1 MKPSRLPLLITS
13 VVLLFFYL
21 PIALL
26 VLHSFNESRYGTQWQ
41 GFTWKWYEAL
51 FQRSDLW
58 RALQN
63 SLGIAFLASLIAM
76 ILGTSA
82 AFALHRFRSRWQ
94 NAHRVLLALPLVLPE
109 VLIGMSLLSLF
120 VALKV
125 PLSMVTVTI
134 AHITF
139 CLGYVALVVQARLQ
153 DFDFSVIDAARD
165 LGATRLQ
172 ANLRVMLPLLA
183 PGIVAGGLLAFTL
196 SIDDFVVTFFVSGA
210 GADTLP
216 LKINS
221 MIRHSKELPVIN
233 ALSTLLLLATFFLV
247 ALSQRL
253 LRRKAG

>member
-1 MKPSRLPLLITS
+1 MKPSRLPLLITA

-26 VLHSFNESRYGTQWQ
+26 VLHSFNESRYGTSWQ

-253 LRRKAG
+253 LRRQAG

>member
-1 MKPSRLPLLITS
+1 MKPSRLPLLITA

-26 VLHSFNESRYGTQWQ
+26 VLHSFNESRYGTAWQ

-51 FQRSDLW
+51 FQRADLW

-63 SLGIAFLASLIAM
+63 SLGIAFLASLLAM

-109 VLIGMSLLSLF
+109 VLIGMSLLSFF

-165 LGATRLQ
+165 LGATRFQ

>member
-1 MKPSRLPLLITS
+1 MKPSRMPLLITAT
-13 VVLLFFYL
+13 VLLFFYI

-26 VLHSFNESRYGTQWQ
+26 VLHSFNESRYSTTWQ

-51 FQRSDLW
+51 FQRTDLW
-58 RALQN
+58 RALRH
-63 SLGIAFLASLIAM
+63 SLGIAFLASIISM

-82 AFALHRFRSRWQ
+82 AFALHQYRSRWQ
-94 NAHRVLLALPLVLPE
+94 STHRMLLALPLVMPE
-109 VLIGMSLLSLF
+109 VLIGMSLLSFF
-120 VALKV
+120 VALRI
-125 PLSMVTVTI
+125 PLSMMTVTL

-139 CLGYVALVVQARLQ
+139 CFGYVALVVQGRLQ

-183 PGIVAGGLLAFTL
+183 PGIMAGGLLAFTL

-210 GADTLP
+210 GSDTLP

-221 MIRHSKELPVIN
+221 MIRHSKELPVIH

-247 ALSQRL
+247 AISQRL
-253 LRRKAG
+253 IHRKTR